1 MWIKIASRERKLQ
14 SPEGSFVLFEKFVFV
29 KTQAVRGLKEHESN
43 LMRMGIIPQAS
54 HPIKIHL
61 SSDDNST
68 ALTANY
74 GAKKTLLKKTHKK
87 FAY

>member
-43 LMRMGIIPQAS
+43 LMRMGIITQAS
-54 HPIKIHL
+54 HPKKIQL
-61 SSDDNST
+61 SSDDNLT
-68 ALTANY
+68 ALTANNE
-74 GAKKTLLKKTHKK
+74 AMQT
-87 FAY
+87 